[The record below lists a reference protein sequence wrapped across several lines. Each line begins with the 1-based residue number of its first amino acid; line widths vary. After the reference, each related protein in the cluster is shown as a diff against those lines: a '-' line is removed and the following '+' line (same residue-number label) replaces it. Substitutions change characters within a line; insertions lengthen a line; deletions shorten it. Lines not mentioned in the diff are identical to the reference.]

1 MTNDDVT
8 HILSNERVSYGKR
21 QRTLR
26 SLITSHQDPF
36 SNFYLAADVRVHDLK
51 LQEDVV
57 AEIFAVTN
65 ICAFSFRV
73 FVLINP
79 WR

>member
-1 MTNDDVT
+1 MTMLPTSSVMREYLTVSD
-8 HILSNERVSYGKR
+8 NERFAA
-21 QRTLR
+21 
-26 SLITSHQDPF
+26 LITSHQNPF
-36 SNFYLAADVRVHDLK
+36 SNFYLAADVRAHDLK

-57 AEIFAVTN
+57 AEVFAVTN
-65 ICAFSFRV
+65 ICACAFSFCV